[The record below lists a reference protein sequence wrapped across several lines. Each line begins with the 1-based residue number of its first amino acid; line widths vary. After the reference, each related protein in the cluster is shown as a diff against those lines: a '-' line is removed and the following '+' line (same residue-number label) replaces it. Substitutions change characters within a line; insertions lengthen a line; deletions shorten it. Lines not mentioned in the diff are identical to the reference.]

1 MPSVTRT
8 GEETLRVLD
17 PVWSDSEQRA
27 RAQLAAIVEGS
38 DDAILTKNLDGIITS
53 WNRGAERLFGY
64 TAAEAVG
71 RPVTLLIPHDRHS
84 EETEILARLR
94 RGERIEHYETIRRR
108 KDGQQLHISL
118 TVSPLRDEDGV
129 IVGASKIARNITD
142 RVRAQEQQR
151 LLLAEMQHRI
161 KNVFAVA
168 NGLIRLC
175 AARAETPAQ
184 LAEMAQARLQALA
197 HAHAL
202 TVRTPGD
209 DNPLSATATL
219 SGLLATLAAPAVGD
233 SDARVTLH
241 GEDLSLPASMV
252 TPLALVLN
260 ELMTNA
266 AKHGAL
272 RDETGSI
279 AVEARHRGDLVVLT
293 WRERGDDLPSSGPVA
308 SGFGTQLSQITVEH
322 QLGGSIVREWGEDG
336 LTVTITFGAGQLQ

>member
-1 MPSVTRT
+1 MRSMSRT
-8 GEETLRVLD
+8 GEADLRVLD
-17 PVWSDSEQRA
+17 PVWTDSEQRA

-71 RPVTLLIPHDRHS
+71 RPVTLLIPRDRHG
-84 EETEILARLR
+84 EETEILGRLR
-94 RGERIEHYETIRRR
+94 RGERIEHYETVRQR
-108 KDGQQLHISL
+108 KDGTLLHISL
-118 TVSPLRDEDGV
+118 TVSPLRDEDGE

-142 RVRAQEQQR
+142 RVRAEEQQR
-151 LLLAEMQHRI
+151 LLLSEMQHRI

-202 TVRTPGD
+202 TVRAPGD
-209 DNPLSATATL
+209 EDPLSATATL

-233 SDARVTLH
+233 SDARVTLQ
-241 GEDLSLPASMV
+241 GEDLPLPASMV

-272 RDETGSI
+272 REDSGSI
-279 AVEARHRGDLVVLT
+279 VLDAQRRDGLVVLT
-293 WRERGDDLPSSGPVA
+293 WRERGDDLPSSGPDG

-336 LTVTITFGAGQLQ
+336 LTVTITFGAAQLE